1 MVGRHTVI
9 RGPTNKDVFSTATVY
24 EKEIQKDSFKDL
36 KVDIR
41 ADLQEKTGSSE
52 KSRSQKKLSR
62 FMGKLEIKNVSSK
75 DENASSRILES
86 SEETTD
92 HMPSYEQL
100 TVHANLT
107 R

>member
-9 RGPTNKDVFSTATVY
+9 REPTNKDVFSTATVY

-36 KVDIR
+36 KLDIR
-41 ADLQEKTGSSE
+41 ADLQEKTCSSE
-52 KSRSQKKLSR
+52 KSKSHKKLSR
-62 FMGKLEIKNVSSK
+62 FTGKLEIKNVSSK
-75 DENASSRILES
+75 DENASSRVLES
-86 SEETTD
+86 SAETSEHT
-92 HMPSYEQL
+92 PSYEQL